1 MKGGFMANVIETL
14 KTWAD
19 TFHEDIDALKA
30 LVESETADPDAR
42 KHAAAAL
49 NYLVTRMDL
58 IPDWNEGIGA
68 LDDAMILRV
77 CAQLAQ
83 QHRLGQLPGDAEI
96 VLGRLGNEAAR
107 LDALL
112 GGELAGKLKSYG
124 AKLVETAVR
133 GRTPTQIVEDEA
145 ARKALWAD
153 VEDELK
159 RAVPIVVADPEEAEL
174 RLKAFLQHKL

>member
-1 MKGGFMANVIETL
+1 MKGGFMANAIETL

-19 TFHEDIDALKA
+19 TFHQDVDALKA
-30 LVESETADPDAR
+30 LVESEKADLDAR

-83 QHRLGQLPGDAEI
+83 QHPLGDLAGDAEYTI
-96 VLGRLGNEAAR
+96 SRLSNEAERLTGLLGN
-107 LDALL
+107 
-112 GGELAGKLKSYG
+112 ELAGKLRGYC
-124 AKLVETAVR
+124 AKLVDTAVR
-133 GRTPTQIVEDEA
+133 GRTPLQIIEDPA
-145 ARKALWAD
+145 ARKALWGD
-153 VEDELK
+153 VEEELK
-159 RAVPIVVADPEEAEL
+159 KSVPVVVTDPADAEL
-174 RLKAFLQHKL
+174 RLKAYLEHKL

>member
-1 MKGGFMANVIETL
+1 MANVIETL
-14 KTWAD
+14 MSWAE
-19 TFHEDIDALKA
+19 TFHQDVDALKA
-30 LVESETADPDAR
+30 LVESEKADLDAR

-83 QHRLGQLPGDAEI
+83 QHPLGDLPGQADYAI
-96 VLGRLGNEAAR
+96 GRLGNEAEK
-107 LDALL
+107 LSGLL
-112 GGELAGKLKSYG
+112 GRELAEKLKQYC
-124 AKLVETAVR
+124 AKLVDTAVR
-133 GRTPTQIVEDEA
+133 GRTPQQVIEDPE
-145 ARKALWAD
+145 ARKGLWAD

-159 RAVPIVVADPEEAEL
+159 KSVPVVVADPEDAEL
-174 RLKAFLQHKL
+174 RLKAYLQHKL